1 MPILLTDRVLGDP
14 QGGEHGA
21 GAVGEAVAPAVER
34 ADQGVALDV
43 ALAERTALVGAHVVE
58 GEELTLFAAAHRQ
71 DAAVD
76 ADLADLAGIEL
87 GGCDKTVGDHRAIIL
102 FRVGAAA
109 AEPLVDALGRVVDD
123 LRISVTD
130 RCNFRCV
137 YCMPEEG
144 LRWLPRDEILSFEE
158 ITRLA
163 AIFVTSGTRTLRLTG
178 GEPLV
183 RRELPRLVATLAE
196 LHPDLDISLTTN
208 GYLLARDAAALAAA
222 GLRRVNVSLDSLRA
236 ERFARITRRDC
247 LGTVLDGIAA
257 AREAGLWPI
266 KVNCVVVRGFNDDE
280 VAGFARLARDTGVS
294 VRFIEFMPLDATGE
308 WGRDSVVPGEELLE
322 AAEADFALAPRD
334 NGHDPAVRFAFADG
348 SPGELGFINS
358 VTEPFCARCNRVRI
372 TAEGMLR
379 TCLFSLTETDLRT
392 PLRSGADDAQVA
404 DVIRTAVWHKEP
416 GHRINQPDFVRPA
429 KSMSQ
434 IGG

>member
-1 MPILLTDRVLGDP
+1 M
-14 QGGEHGA
+14 
-21 GAVGEAVAPAVER
+21 
-34 ADQGVALDV
+34 
-43 ALAERTALVGAHVVE
+43 
-58 GEELTLFAAAHRQ
+58 
-71 DAAVD
+71 
-76 ADLADLAGIEL
+76 
-87 GGCDKTVGDHRAIIL
+87 
-102 FRVGAAA
+102 GAAA
-109 AEPLVDALGRVVDD
+109 DAPLVDALGRVVDD

-163 AIFVTSGTRTLRLTG
+163 ALFVASGTRTLRLTG

-183 RRELPRLVATLAE
+183 RRDLPRLVAMLAG

-208 GYLLARDAAALAAA
+208 GYLLAREAPALAAA

-247 LGTVLDGIAA
+247 LGTVLEGIAA
-257 AREAGLWPI
+257 ARTAGLWPV

-280 VAGFARLARDTGVS
+280 VVDFARMARETGVS
-294 VRFIEFMPLDATGE
+294 VRFIEFMPLDASGE

-322 AAEADFALAPRD
+322 AAEADFPLRGRD

-348 SPGELGFINS
+348 APGELGFINS
-358 VTEPFCARCNRVRI
+358 VSQPFCARCNRVRI

-379 TCLFSLTETDLRT
+379 TCLFSITETDLRS
-392 PLRSGADDAQVA
+392 PLRAGAGDPALA
-404 DVIRTAVWHKEP
+404 ALIRDAVWRKEP
-416 GHRINQPDFVRPA
+416 GHRINHADFVRPA